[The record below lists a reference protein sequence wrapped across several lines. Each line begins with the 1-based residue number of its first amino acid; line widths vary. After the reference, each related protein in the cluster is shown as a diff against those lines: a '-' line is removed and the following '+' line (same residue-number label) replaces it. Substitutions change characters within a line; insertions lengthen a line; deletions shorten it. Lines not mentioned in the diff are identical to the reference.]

1 MNLLNPIALWFGITL
16 PLVVLFYLLKRRRTM
31 HVVASSMLWQKFLA
45 DNQASAPL
53 QRLRHHWLLV
63 LQLIILGLCVLALA
77 RPFFRGQLSQ
87 SGLVVVI
94 MDTSASMQ
102 SADVMP
108 TRMEKAKQEALDLV
122 NTMTDNDQM
131 MILAAGHRTQVI
143 QSASS
148 EKKILRRAIRSVQSY
163 DTSTF
168 LLDAFKLASTL
179 VEDQAYSEVHLFS
192 DGATSDLLNMESS
205 GINLKYHP
213 IGLDGNNV
221 GIVSMDVRPNPEVIS
236 TKALFAEIVNYSTNR
251 HDLFLE
257 LQWNNLTIE
266 TRSLVLEPGSTAP
279 QVFIAPQDEQ
289 GFFTLELDVQ
299 DDLAVDNRV
308 SIVSPLPETLRTLLV
323 TRGNR
328 FLERA
333 LRANPNVTLGVV
345 EQWNTNA
352 PPADLVV
359 LDNVTPDTWP
369 SANTLAIHTTQ
380 THWFPVTRTLKS
392 PSIVDWKSNH
402 PMMRFVELDD
412 VTIGETL
419 AVTTPK
425 WAKPIVESTTT
436 PLIVAGENKGQKVI
450 WLGFDTLQS
459 TWPLR
464 ISFPIFIANATD
476 WLNPNTTQ
484 TAMVNVHTGDSF
496 IINMETGDEPL
507 EMSLPDGERVPLE
520 RLQASREVVFG
531 DTLSGGIYKLTHGT
545 NTFLF
550 ASNLMNA
557 SESDTRPRKVLNTP
571 EKDTLTARNERRANL
586 DTWRWLLALAFC
598 FLMFEWWYYHKQ
610 TA

>member
-1 MNLLNPIALWFGITL
+1 
-16 PLVVLFYLLKRRRTM
+16 
-31 HVVASSMLWQKFLA
+31 
-45 DNQASAPL
+45 
-53 QRLRHHWLLV
+53 
-63 LQLIILGLCVLALA
+63 
-77 RPFFRGQLSQ
+77 
-87 SGLVVVI
+87 
-94 MDTSASMQ
+94 
-102 SADVMP
+102 
-108 TRMEKAKQEALDLV
+108 
-122 NTMTDNDQM
+122 
-131 MILAAGHRTQVI
+131 
-143 QSASS
+143 
-148 EKKILRRAIRSVQSY
+148 
-163 DTSTF
+163 
-168 LLDAFKLASTL
+168 
-179 VEDQAYSEVHLFS
+179 
-192 DGATSDLLNMESS
+192 
-205 GINLKYHP
+205 
-213 IGLDGNNV
+213 
-221 GIVSMDVRPNPEVIS
+221 
-236 TKALFAEIVNYSTNR
+236 
-251 HDLFLE
+251 
-257 LQWNNLTIE
+257 
-266 TRSLVLEPGSTAP
+266 
-279 QVFIAPQDEQ
+279 
-289 GFFTLELDVQ
+289 
-299 DDLAVDNRV
+299 
-308 SIVSPLPETLRTLLV
+308 
-323 TRGNR
+323 
-328 FLERA
+328 
-333 LRANPNVTLGVV
+333 
-345 EQWNTNA
+345 
-352 PPADLVV
+352 
-359 LDNVTPDTWP
+359 
-369 SANTLAIHTTQ
+369 
-380 THWFPVTRTLKS
+380 
-392 PSIVDWKSNH
+392 
-402 PMMRFVELDD
+402 MMRFVDLDD

-520 RLQASREVVFG
+520 RLPASREVVFG

-598 FLMFEWWYYHKQ
+598 FLIFEWWYYHKQ